1 MLKMKK
7 ALIHDWYTQYSGAE
21 RCIESFT
28 NIWDDFD
35 HFTLVDTLT
44 DEQRGKVLKG
54 KKTNTSFIEKLP
66 FGKKKYRSYL
76 PLFPLAIEQFDLNEY
91 DLIISSSSAI
101 SKGVLTRPDQLHIS
115 YVYSPIRYAWD
126 LYFQYLKESGLN
138 KGIKGFIAKY
148 FLHKLRIWDVST
160 ANRPD
165 HYIAISHYIAA
176 RIKKIYNK
184 ESIVIYPP
192 VDTKSFTISDKK
204 EDYYVTCSRMVP
216 YKKINLIVEAFSKTN
231 KKLIVIG
238 DGPDFKKIKKLA
250 TSNIDLMGHI
260 EKTAMIEIL
269 RKARAFV
276 FAAEEDF
283 GIAPIEAQACGVP
296 VIAFAKGGVL
306 ETIKGCF
313 ITDNLVEDNTGVFF
327 KEQTIGSLLG
337 AIEFFERH
345 EQVFDKHIIRK
356 QAEVFSKERFEK
368 EFKKT
373 IEQLYN
379 CWQNKMNDDS
389 LIKESH
395 EKSIYE

>member
-1 MLKMKK
+1 MKK

-66 FGKKKYRSYL
+66 YGKKKYRSYL

-238 DGPDFKKIKKLA
+238 GGPDFKKIKKLA

-306 ETIKGCF
+306 ETINGCF
-313 ITDNLVEDNTGVFF
+313 ITDNVVKENTGVFF
-327 KEQTIGSLLG
+327 KEQTIDSLLG

-345 EQVFDKHIIRK
+345 EKSFDKQTIRK
-356 QAEVFSKERFEK
+356 QAELFSKERFEK
-368 EFKKT
+368 ELKKT
-373 IEQLYN
+373 IEQLYS
-379 CWQNKMNDDS
+379 CWKNKMNDDG
-389 LIKESH
+389 LIKENY
-395 EKSIYE
+395 EKSVYE

>member
-1 MLKMKK
+1 M
-7 ALIHDWYTQYSGAE
+7 G
-21 RCIESFT
+21 
-28 NIWDDFD
+28 
-35 HFTLVDTLT
+35 
-44 DEQRGKVLKG
+44 
-54 KKTNTSFIEKLP
+54 FI
-66 FGKKKYRSYL
+66 
-76 PLFPLAIEQFDLNEY
+76 
-91 DLIISSSSAI
+91 
-101 SKGVLTRPDQLHIS
+101 
-115 YVYSPIRYAWD
+115 
-126 LYFQYLKESGLN
+126 FQYLKESGLN

-192 VDTKSFTISDKK
+192 VDTKSFIISDKK